1 MADDAQSAQN
11 ARGAAAAASP
21 VGGPVLPA
29 AMTGALLAITS
40 IALALGTFMQ
50 VLDGTI
56 ANVSIPT
63 ISGNLGVS
71 TSQGTWVI
79 TSFAVANGVSV
90 PLTGWLMMRF
100 GVVKTFVGSVV
111 LFTIASFLCGVSW
124 NLPSLIIFR
133 VLQGAVSGPMI
144 PGSQALLIMIFPA
157 AQRGTALAIWSMTT
171 LVAPICGPILGGYIS
186 DNISWPWI
194 FLINVPVGIICAV
207 ICWRNMLSRE
217 TPTRVV
223 PIDRTGFFLLLTWV
237 GALQVMLDTGKDA
250 DWFNSPAIIVET
262 VIAIIGFIAW
272 LIWEL
277 NEQNPIVDLSL
288 MKSKNFVIATTVSC
302 LGYAMF
308 FGANLLQPLWLQTR
322 MGYIATWA
330 GLVAAPSGVVAV
342 FLTPFA
348 ARMMSRLDARWT
360 ASVSLVAFAASF
372 FLRSLY
378 TTDVGFAAL
387 VVPMLVQG
395 VAMSTFFVSMVTLS
409 LNGVPGHQVPQA
421 SGLYNFARI
430 TAGSFAASLVSTVWE
445 QTATMHQNRLSEV
458 MGAQDPA
465 FLGAIGKLQSMGLS
479 AQQAVGAVTNQVV
492 NQAYLLATDD
502 LFRICS
508 GLMVLLVPCVWLTKK
523 ALGAGGAA
531 HAAD

>member
-1 MADDAQSAQN
+1 MSNPGSA
-11 ARGAAAAASP
+11 
-21 VGGPVLPA
+21 PA
-29 AMTGALLAITS
+29 MPAPMTGSLLAITS

-50 VLDGTI
+50 VLDSTI

-63 ISGNLGVS
+63 IAGNLGVS
-71 TSQGTWVI
+71 ASQGTWVV

-90 PLTGWLMMRF
+90 PLTGWLMMRY

-111 LFTIASFLCGVSW
+111 LFTIASFLCGISW
-124 NLPSLIIFR
+124 NLESLIAFR

-171 LVAPICGPILGGYIS
+171 LVAPITGPILGGYIS

-194 FLINVPVGIICAV
+194 FFINLPVGILCSV
-207 ICWRNMLSRE
+207 ICWRNMKSRE

-250 DWFNSPAIIVET
+250 DWFNSSAIVVE
-262 VIAIIGFIAW
+262 VIIAAIAFVAW

-277 NEQNPIVDLSL
+277 NEEHPIVDLSL
-288 MKSKNFVIATTVSC
+288 MKSRNFVVATIISC
-302 LGYAMF
+302 VGFALF

-348 ARMMSRLDARWT
+348 ARLMNRVDARWT
-360 ASVSLVAFAASF
+360 ASISLLAFAASF
-372 FLRSLY
+372 FLRSQF
-378 TTDVGFAAL
+378 TTDVDFYAL
-387 VVPMLVQG
+387 VIPSLVQG
-395 VAMSTFFVSMVTLS
+395 VAMSTFFVSMVTLT

-430 TAGSFAASLVSTVWE
+430 TAGSFAASVVSTVWE
-445 QTATMHQNRLSEV
+445 QSATMHQARLTEV
-458 MGAQDPA
+458 MASTDPTFTA
-465 FLGAIGKLQSMGLS
+465 ALGKLQGAGLS
-479 AQQAVGAVTNQVV
+479 ATQAVGAVTNQVV

-502 LFRICS
+502 IFRVAA
-508 GLMVLLVPCVWLTKK
+508 GLMLLLLPCVWLTKK
-523 ALGAGGAA
+523 ALGAGAA
-531 HAAD
+531 HAAAD

>member
-1 MADDAQSAQN
+1 MSSPGSA
-11 ARGAAAAASP
+11 
-21 VGGPVLPA
+21 PA
-29 AMTGALLAITS
+29 MPAPMTGGLLAITS

-50 VLDGTI
+50 VLDSTI

-63 ISGNLGVS
+63 IAGNLGVS

-90 PLTGWLMMRF
+90 PLTGWLMMRY

-111 LFTIASFLCGVSW
+111 MFTIASFLCGISW
-124 NLPSLIIFR
+124 NLPSLIVFR

-171 LVAPICGPILGGYIS
+171 LVAPITGPILGGYIS

-194 FLINVPVGIICAV
+194 FLINLPVGILCSV
-207 ICWRNMLSRE
+207 LCWRNMRSRE

-250 DWFNSPAIIVET
+250 DWFNSSAIVVEVIVAA
-262 VIAIIGFIAW
+262 VAFVAW

-277 NEQNPIVDLSL
+277 NEENPIVDLSL
-288 MKSKNFVIATTVSC
+288 MKSRNFVIATIISC
-302 LGYAMF
+302 VGFALF

-348 ARMMSRLDARWT
+348 ARLMNRVDARWT
-360 ASVSLVAFAASF
+360 ASVSLLAFAISF
-372 FLRSLY
+372 FMRSRF
-378 TTDVGFAAL
+378 TTDVDFIGL
-387 VVPMLVQG
+387 VMPSLVQG
-395 VAMSTFFVSMVTLS
+395 VAMSVFFVSMVTLT
-409 LNGVPGHQVPQA
+409 LNGVPGQQVPQA

-430 TAGSFAASLVSTVWE
+430 TAGSFAASVVSTVWE
-445 QTATMHQNRLSEV
+445 QSATLHQSRLAETMGSGDPTFTAAMQ
-458 MGAQDPA
+458 
-465 FLGAIGKLQSMGLS
+465 KLQATGLS
-479 AQQAVGAVTNQVV
+479 MTQAVGVVTNQVT
-492 NQAYLLATDD
+492 NQAFLLATDD
-502 LFRICS
+502 IFRVAA
-508 GLMVLLVPCVWLTKK
+508 GLMLLLVPCVWLTKR
-523 ALGAGGAA
+523 ALGAGAA
-531 HAAD
+531 HPASD